1 MTTFSSY
8 GQVAERRQAEIIRSL
23 GREKPDRDDDG
34 ALAQEIA
41 KLISRR
47 KSCDM
52 LQAKARS

>member
-23 GREKPDRDDDG
+23 GRAKPDRNDDG

-41 KLISRR
+41 KLLWHR

-52 LQAKARS
+52 SQAKARS